1 MIELKSDDR
10 LKSKNGR
17 NTRLLHT
24 GGYFMRRLH
33 IKSFTLQKQLRTSLT
48 LFSN

>member
-33 IKSFTLQKQLRTSLT
+33 IKSSVYLAKTVTYF
-48 LFSN
+48 FNFI